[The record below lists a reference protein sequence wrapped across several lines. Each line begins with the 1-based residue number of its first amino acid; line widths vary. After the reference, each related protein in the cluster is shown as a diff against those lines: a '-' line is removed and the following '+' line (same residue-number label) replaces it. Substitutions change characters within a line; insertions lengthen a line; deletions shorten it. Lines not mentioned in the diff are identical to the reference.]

1 MPDYIAEK
9 RASLEKFIR
18 EQMIGP
24 GGCRYHFGLDDHD
37 GEVLNTTPGSIYS
50 TAILFPQKDFDKTE
64 SQNNAAE
71 SDFGQNVL
79 DADDGESD
87 ATADEVNN
95 VKDEED
101 QATLSRRFPNMMG
114 LSFCLN
120 NLEDLSNNLSVKIK
134 CRYYKKVV
142 RDEFEHLYVN
152 ITDYPVF
159 FAEFFD
165 EEPLLNQNFRL
176 DRNENKLYI
185 CCRTVALAEEL
196 RTNLREKDADLAV
209 QLRER
214 FQLDVLNDV
223 AEGNLYLLSLK
234 EHLFKKLNKNKD
246 GYNEEEAC
254 RSAENIKEIEKYET
268 ALSYCNDLLEMYN
281 SRSFGFWKEQRIEHQ
296 LDLNGVDFTIHGR
309 KLIKLPDD
317 ETPSF
322 KNFVDIP
329 FEGDGVELKAR
340 LSISMQLIPDVQN
353 GKYYLKFLLQ
363 NTSSKFIENEHHFF
377 FIVNE
382 EVNKRSFFG
391 VQLVVESPYIVPY
404 HDDSN
409 QDLDDEEQK
418 KLNYLYRSITDYGVG
433 HFCSVDWKPSEH
445 RIQTEFMPACDCP
458 DVEPVPRNKNTAYIE
473 ELGKFVP
480 PPYLTLE
487 NRCLELKWLSVFS
500 NTTDEQIRVSLIDF
514 VEKYSQWIDSLVSEN
529 DISRNII
536 DSCRTDYIRMRDNIE
551 LILNADTNMRSFRLM
566 NSAMFM
572 QMWHGKKSAS
582 ALNQSINENFYR
594 QCDDEIFTPGQHAA
608 WRPFQLAFILL
619 NLDGIIKRE
628 TDPQWEMRNKL
639 VDLVWFPTGGG
650 KTEAYLGLIAMTI
663 IHRRRAH
670 GAQGGGVSAIMR
682 YTLRLLAT
690 QQFERATKLILAIEQ
705 LRRLY
710 PNELGSTKVNIG
722 LFVGNDSLPNKLG
735 GPADGVNDSTL
746 WNEAVKWMNRRES
759 KVPLPHK
766 CPWCSDDIIWSNG
779 TFACRNIDCTFSLIH
794 EGLPVE
800 LCDELVY
807 QNTPSLL
814 FGTVDKFA
822 QLAHKVST
830 VNTSAEKRADSRRL
844 FGRGSGMNFLT
855 PDLIIQDELH
865 LLQGPLGSAVG
876 LYESAVDKL
885 CSRVEDGILL
895 RPKIISSTATT
906 RNTGLQIRALYDRDV
921 SVFPKN
927 GTDYDDSF
935 FSFFKRAKN
944 NIDEDSFFL
953 SKRRYLGVM
962 PTGRTQMTTQM
973 RLAAMFFVHRALFE
987 KDHLNELGN
996 EAFVKAADYYYSLIS
1011 YFNSLREVGKTDAQF
1026 YLEFTKYTKRL
1037 FHRVLRNGEL
1047 LECYYAN
1054 DRLLEKAELTGR
1066 LSGSEVVNELKH
1078 VDEHW
1083 ALEERDRCRPPDFI
1097 LATNMISVGLDVSR
1111 FNSIIMNSMP
1121 RNIAEYIQASSRVAR
1136 DSQGLVITLHNP
1148 FRSRDISHF
1157 EKFKEFHE
1165 KMYYYVEPISIT
1177 PFSIKSIERYWPL
1190 YLSTIVRHL
1199 HNLTNKNSA
1208 SQITVRIAEEI
1219 KRDVVRDFT
1228 ERLQRSVGLANGERN
1243 IFTEDSLRNIERM
1256 TEKLLNDWLDKKSG
1270 LEQGDELVYELTGGP
1285 RRNGHKKALFS
1296 APDEYEDVREVGMW
1310 LVPMSLR
1317 IIEPDAVLKISP
1329 TYERG
1334 Y

>member
-1 MPDYIAEK
+1 MPNYIEQK
-9 RASLEKFIR
+9 RASLENFIR

-24 GGCRYHFGLDDHD
+24 GGCRNHFGLDGHD

-50 TAILFPQKDFDKTE
+50 TAILFPQKDFGDTTSNE
-64 SQNNAAE
+64 GEGALSYVIDEENDE
-71 SDFGQNVL
+71 SDV
-79 DADDGESD
+79 
-87 ATADEVNN
+87 TTDEANN
-95 VKDEED
+95 VSDEED
-101 QATLSRRFPNMMG
+101 QAILSRRFPNMMG

-120 NLEDLSNNLSVKIK
+120 SLDNLKRNLSVKIR

-142 RDEFEHLYVN
+142 RNEFEHLYVN
-152 ITDYPVF
+152 ITDYPDF
-159 FAEFFD
+159 FANFFAS
-165 EEPLLNQNFRL
+165 EPLLNQNFCL
-176 DRNENKLYI
+176 DRNNNRLYI
-185 CCRTVALAEEL
+185 RHQTNVSAEEL
-196 RTNLREKDADLAV
+196 RTNLRAKDANIAI
-209 QLRER
+209 QLKDR
-214 FQLDVLNDV
+214 FHLKTLKDVT
-223 AEGNLYLLSLK
+223 EGNLYLLSLK
-234 EHLFKKLNKNKD
+234 EHLFKKLNKNSEE
-246 GYNEEEAC
+246 YNAEEAY
-254 RSAENIKEIEKYET
+254 RSGENIKEIEKFET
-268 ALSYCNDLLEMYN
+268 SLSYCNDLLEMYN
-281 SRSFGFWKEQRIEHQ
+281 SRSFGFWKEQQIEHQ
-296 LDLNGVDFTIHGR
+296 LDLNDIDFTTHGR
-309 KLIKLPDD
+309 KLIRLPDD
-317 ETPSF
+317 KTPAF
-322 KNFVDIP
+322 KNFIDIP
-329 FEGDGVELKAR
+329 FEGDGDDLKAR
-340 LSISMQLIPDVQN
+340 LSISMQLIPDEEN
-353 GKYYLKFLLQ
+353 GKYYIKFLLQ

-404 HDDSN
+404 HADNIQDS
-409 QDLDDEEQK
+409 DDEEQN
-418 KLNYLYRSITDYGVG
+418 KLNYLYRSITDYGIG
-433 HFCSVDWKPSEH
+433 HFCSVDWAPLEH
-445 RIQTEFMPACDCP
+445 RIWTEFMPVCDCP
-458 DVEPVPRNKNTAYIE
+458 DVEPVPRNKNTTYIE
-473 ELGKFVP
+473 ESGKHIP
-480 PPYLTLE
+480 PPYLTSE
-487 NRCLELKWLSVFS
+487 NHCFELKWLSVFS
-500 NTTDEQIRVSLIDF
+500 DTTDEQIRIGLLEF
-514 VEKYSQWIDSLVSEN
+514 VGKYSQWIDSLVSEN
-529 DISRNII
+529 DISQNII
-536 DSCRTDYIRMRDNIE
+536 DSCRTDYVRMRGNIE
-551 LILNADTNMRSFRLM
+551 LILNTATNMQTFRLM

-572 QMWHGKKSAS
+572 QMWHGKNSAE
-582 ALNQSINENFYR
+582 ALNQRINENFYK
-594 QCDDEIFTPGQHAA
+594 QCNDEIFTPGQHAA

-628 TDPQWEMRNKL
+628 SDPQWEMRNKL

-663 IHRRRAH
+663 IHRRRTR
-670 GAQGGGVSAIMR
+670 GIQGGGVTAIMR

-710 PNELGSTKVNIG
+710 PNEMGLSKINIG

-735 GPADGVNDSTL
+735 SPADKDSDNTL
-746 WNEAVKWMNRRES
+746 WNEAVKWANKRES

-766 CPWCSDDIIWSNG
+766 CPWCSDDIIWNNG
-779 TFACRNIDCTFSLIH
+779 TFTCRNTQCTFSLRH
-794 EGLPVE
+794 GGLPVE

-807 QNTPSLL
+807 LNTPSLL

-822 QLAHKVST
+822 QLAHKAST
-830 VNTSAEKRADSRRL
+830 ANSAAEKRSDSRRL
-844 FGRGSGMNFLT
+844 FGRGSGIDYLT

-876 LYESAVDKL
+876 LYESAIDKL
-885 CSRVEDGILL
+885 CTRIEDGTSL

-906 RNTGLQIRALYDRDV
+906 RNTGLQIRALYDRNV

-944 NIDEDSFFL
+944 SIDGDSFFL
-953 SKRRYLGVM
+953 SKRRYLGIM

-987 KDHLNELGN
+987 KDHLNELEN
-996 EAFVKAADYYYSLIS
+996 KDFIKATDYYYSLIS

-1054 DRLLEKAELTGR
+1054 DRFLEKAELTGR

-1078 VDEHW
+1078 VDKHW
-1083 ALEERDRCRPPDFI
+1083 TPEERDKCRPPDFI

-1165 KMYYYVEPISIT
+1165 KLYYYVEPISIT
-1177 PFSIKSIERYWPL
+1177 PFSIKSIERYLPL

-1199 HNLTNKNSA
+1199 HNLANNNSANQITIQTTNK
-1208 SQITVRIAEEI
+1208 I
-1219 KRDVVRDFT
+1219 KEDVIRDFT
-1228 ERLQRSVGLANGERN
+1228 ERLQRSVHLTDCERDL
-1243 IFTEDSLRNIERM
+1243 FTEDSLRNIERM
-1256 TEKLLNDWLDKKSG
+1256 TETLVKDWLEKKNNLG
-1270 LEQGDELVYELTGGP
+1270 QGDELVYELTGGS
-1285 RRNGHKKALFS
+1285 RRSVHKKALFS
-1296 APDEYEDVREVGMW
+1296 APDEYEDVREGNVW

-1317 IIEPDAVLKISP
+1317 IIEPEAVLKISP